1 MRPWAK
7 KNPRTWGCLGNE
19 GRSSRRKCRAEGE
32 LPALGKLW
40 KSEAGQGRTCGTPP
54 HSFHRQKGIEQ
65 RRNHCGRSGKLY
77 FEGCRTTQAV
87 GRVVIGGIALVRPVG
102 IRVVVVSLIGVMPV
116 DEAESLKKRM
126 GRGRQ
131 PNGDQEQRQHGS
143 NNFHSFQNVRAGR
156 SGQGAIPAKP
166 DQRVRREPSSR
177 QSQVFEPRQLN
188 DGKSTRET
196 LRRI

>member
-7 KNPRTWGCLGNE
+7 KNPRTRGCLGNE

-32 LPALGKLW
+32 LPTLGKLW
-40 KSEAGQGRTCGTPP
+40 KSEAGQGRTFGTPP
-54 HSFHRQKGIEQ
+54 HFFHRQKGIEQ
-65 RRNHCGRSGKLY
+65 RRNHRWRSGKLY
-77 FEGCRTTQAV
+77 FEGCGTTQAV

-102 IRVVVVSLIGVMPV
+102 IRVVVVALIDVLPV
-116 DEAESLKKRM
+116 DEAESLKKHM

-143 NNFHSFQNVRAGR
+143 NGFHSFQRVRAGR
-156 SGQGAIPAKP
+156 SGQGAIPAEL
-166 DQRVRREPSSR
+166 DQRAGRERSSG